1 MVFTG
6 PGGSAFTADEGDSFV
21 PLPGLTNFW
30 AVAFDNPR
38 AGWIVGTQGR
48 IVKITF

>member
-6 PGGSAFTADEGDSFV
+6 PGGSAFTPDEGDTFV
-21 PLPGLTNFW
+21 ALPGLTNFW
-30 AVAFDNPR
+30 AVAFDNPQ

-48 IVKITF
+48 IVKISF